1 VKTPRLRL
9 GRFGLIG
16 ENALLR
22 RGDNRVVLAPKPFEV
37 LCCLVERA
45 GELVTKDELLDAV
58 WPNPAMSVNR
68 A

>member
-1 VKTPRLRL
+1 VKTAEVAFGPFRLDR
-9 GRFGLIG
+9 

-22 RGDNRVVLAPKPFEV
+22 RGDDRVVLTPKPFEV

-58 WPNPAMSVNR
+58 CPTCMSASR